1 MVHRWTKRRVTPA
14 ALAVALALTS
24 PWWALRAHAQSY
36 SDASDAAGA
45 AASRPSPRATEIG
58 AATRSWLALQRSNA
72 AAAPALPT
80 PGAQATLAYER
91 YMDSFRSPIPSSFG
105 STLSARGGASR
116 ADDTSDGSG
125 AAQSPG
131 IR

>member
-1 MVHRWTKRRVTPA
+1 MVHRWTKRRVIHA
-14 ALAVALALTS
+14 ALAVALASTS
-24 PWWALRAHAQSY
+24 PWWAPRAHAQSD
-36 SDASDAAGA
+36 SDASGAAGA
-45 AASRPSPRATEIG
+45 AASRLSPHATEIG
-58 AATRSWLALQRSNA
+58 AATRSWLALQRSNT

-91 YMDSFRSPIPSSFG
+91 YMDSFRTPIPSSFG
-105 STLSARGGASR
+105 STLSERGGGSR
-116 ADDTSDGSG
+116 AGDTGDGSG

>member
-1 MVHRWTKRRVTPA
+1 MVHRWTKRSVTHA
-14 ALAVALALTS
+14 ALAVALALTI
-24 PWWALRAHAQSY
+24 PCWAPGVHAQSY
-36 SDASDAAGA
+36 SDASDAAGV
-45 AASRPSPRATEIG
+45 AASRSSLRATEIG

-91 YMDSFRSPIPSSFG
+91 YMNSFRAPIPSSFG
-105 STLSARGGASR
+105 STLSAGGGASR
-116 ADDTSDGSG
+116 ANDTGYGSG